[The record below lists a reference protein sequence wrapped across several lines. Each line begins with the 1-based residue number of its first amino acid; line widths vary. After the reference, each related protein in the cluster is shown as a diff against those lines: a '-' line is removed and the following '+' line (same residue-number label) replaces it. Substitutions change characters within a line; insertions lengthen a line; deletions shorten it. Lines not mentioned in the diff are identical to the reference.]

1 MSRITGASDATLEQR
16 ARPTGY
22 VAEQLLA
29 IIAEMISDW
38 GVERDDSIGLDTRL
52 VADLECGSVDIIHL
66 IVTIEEHFRRPR
78 MGFQELLMKDNRYVD
93 DLTIGQI
100 AAFVSRKLAP

>member
-1 MSRITGASDATLEQR
+1 MATITGRSDSAHNEQ
-16 ARPTGY
+16 APSTGA
-22 VAEQLLA
+22 VAQEIVR
-29 IIAEMISDW
+29 IISEMISDW
-38 GVERDDSIGLDTRL
+38 DVGDDDPIGLETRL

-66 IVTIEEHFRRPR
+66 VIAIEEHFNRSR

-100 AAFVSRKLAP
+100 AAFVSRKLAG